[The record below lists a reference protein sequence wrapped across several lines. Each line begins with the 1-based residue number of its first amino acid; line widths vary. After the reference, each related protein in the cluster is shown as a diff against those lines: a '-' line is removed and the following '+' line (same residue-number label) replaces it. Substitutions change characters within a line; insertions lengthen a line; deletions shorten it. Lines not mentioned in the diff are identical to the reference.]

1 MKRIEF
7 EFNGRIYFLAFT
19 AEALFTVYD
28 HFGYTTDILTTTGC
42 LEPTAEGYKN
52 LCWLAALMAAQGELQ
67 RRRMGYSDQAMLETE
82 DLRVNLPPTR
92 AAALQEAVMAAL
104 QEGFRRETEPDEDRE
119 VNLVLQARDEAEKKA
134 DYTGRSGYLAAA
146 AYLCHYQPADALL
159 LTPGQW
165 ADIQQLLTPAK
176 EETDDGRP

>member
-67 RRRMGYSDQAMLETE
+67 RRRIGYSDQEMLEAE

-104 QEGFRRETEPDEDRE
+104 QEGFRRETEPDEARE
-119 VNLVLQARDEAEKKA
+119 VNLVLQEREEAEKKKQAIQDAA
-134 DYTGRSGYLAAA
+134 DILLQQLTSAITR
-146 AYLCHYQPADALL
+146 L
-159 LTPGQW
+159 LTPSSSLQDSGQ
-165 ADIQQLLTPAK
+165 TSNNS
-176 EETDDGRP
+176 

>member
-67 RRRMGYSDQAMLETE
+67 RRRIGYSDQEMLEAE
-82 DLRVNLPPTR
+82 DLRVNLPPTK

-104 QEGFRRETEPDEDRE
+104 QEGFRRETEPDEARE
-119 VNLVLQARDEAEKKA
+119 INLVLQEREEAEKKKQATQDAA
-134 DYTGRSGYLAAA
+134 DILLQQLTSAITR
-146 AYLCHYQPADALL
+146 L
-159 LTPGQW
+159 LTPSSSLQDSGQ
-165 ADIQQLLTPAK
+165 TSNNF
-176 EETDDGRP
+176 

>member
-1 MKRIEF
+1 MKMKRIEF

-67 RRRMGYSDQAMLETE
+67 RRRIGYSDQEMLEAE

-104 QEGFRRETEPDEDRE
+104 QEGFRRETEPDEARE
-119 VNLVLQARDEAEKKA
+119 VNLVLQEREEAEKKKQATQDAA
-134 DYTGRSGYLAAA
+134 DILLQQLTSAITR
-146 AYLCHYQPADALL
+146 L
-159 LTPGQW
+159 LTPSSSPQDNGQ
-165 ADIQQLLTPAK
+165 TSNNS
-176 EETDDGRP
+176 

>member
-67 RRRMGYSDQAMLETE
+67 RRRIGYSDQEMLEAE

-104 QEGFRRETEPDEDRE
+104 QEGFRRETEPDAARE
-119 VNLVLQARDEAEKKA
+119 VNLVLQERDEAEKKKQAIQDAA
-134 DYTGRSGYLAAA
+134 DILLQQLTSAITR
-146 AYLCHYQPADALL
+146 L
-159 LTPGQW
+159 LTPSSSLQDSGQ
-165 ADIQQLLTPAK
+165 TSNNS
-176 EETDDGRP
+176 

>member
-67 RRRMGYSDQAMLETE
+67 RRRIGYSDQEMLEAE

-92 AAALQEAVMAAL
+92 ATALQEAVMAAL
-104 QEGFRRETEPDEDRE
+104 QEGFRRETEPDEARE
-119 VNLVLQARDEAEKKA
+119 VNLVLQEREEAEKKKQATQDAA
-134 DYTGRSGYLAAA
+134 DILLQQLTSAITR
-146 AYLCHYQPADALL
+146 L
-159 LTPGQW
+159 LTPCSSLQDSGQ
-165 ADIQQLLTPAK
+165 TSSNS
-176 EETDDGRP
+176 

>member
-28 HFGYTTDILTTTGC
+28 HFGYTSDILTTTGC

-67 RRRMGYSDQAMLETE
+67 RRRMGYSNQPMLEAE

-104 QEGFRRETEPDEDRE
+104 QEGFRRETEADADHE
-119 VNLVLQARDEAEKKA
+119 VNLILQERDEAEKKKQAIQDAA
-134 DYTGRSGYLAAA
+134 DTLLQQLTYAITR
-146 AYLCHYQPADALL
+146 L
-159 LTPGQW
+159 LTPSSSLQDSGQ
-165 ADIQQLLTPAK
+165 TSSNS
-176 EETDDGRP
+176 

>member
-1 MKRIEF
+1 MKMKRIEF

-42 LEPTAEGYKN
+42 LEPTADGYKN

-67 RRRMGYSDQAMLETE
+67 RRRIGYSDQEMLEAE

-104 QEGFRRETEPDEDRE
+104 QEGFRRETEPDEARE
-119 VNLVLQARDEAEKKA
+119 VNLVLQERDEAEKKKQAIQDAA
-134 DYTGRSGYLAAA
+134 DILLQQLTSAITR
-146 AYLCHYQPADALL
+146 L
-159 LTPGQW
+159 LTPSSSLQDSGQ
-165 ADIQQLLTPAK
+165 TSNNS
-176 EETDDGRP
+176 

>member
-28 HFGYTTDILTTTGC
+28 HFGYTMDILTTTGC

-67 RRRMGYSDQAMLETE
+67 RRRIGYSDQEMLEAE

-104 QEGFRRETEPDEDRE
+104 QEGFRRETEPDEARE
-119 VNLVLQARDEAEKKA
+119 VNLVLQERDEAEKKKQAIQDAA
-134 DYTGRSGYLAAA
+134 DILLQQLTSAITR
-146 AYLCHYQPADALL
+146 L
-159 LTPGQW
+159 LTPSSLPQDSGQ
-165 ADIQQLLTPAK
+165 ISSNS
-176 EETDDGRP
+176 

>member
-19 AEALFTVYD
+19 ADALFTVYD

-67 RRRMGYSDQAMLETE
+67 RRRIGYSDQEMLEAE

-104 QEGFRRETEPDEDRE
+104 QEGFRRETEPDEARE
-119 VNLVLQARDEAEKKA
+119 VNLVLQEREEAEKKKQATQDAA
-134 DYTGRSGYLAAA
+134 DILLQQLTSAITR
-146 AYLCHYQPADALL
+146 L
-159 LTPGQW
+159 LTPSSSVQDSGQ
-165 ADIQQLLTPAK
+165 TSNNS
-176 EETDDGRP
+176 

>member
-1 MKRIEF
+1 MKMKRIEF
-7 EFNGRIYFLAFT
+7 DFNGRIYFLAFT

-67 RRRMGYSDQAMLETE
+67 RRRIGYSDQEMLEAE

-104 QEGFRRETEPDEDRE
+104 QEGFRRETEPDEARE
-119 VNLVLQARDEAEKKA
+119 VNLVLQEREEAEKKKQATQDAA
-134 DYTGRSGYLAAA
+134 DILLQQLTSAITR
-146 AYLCHYQPADALL
+146 L
-159 LTPGQW
+159 LTPSSSLQDSGQ
-165 ADIQQLLTPAK
+165 TSNNS
-176 EETDDGRP
+176 

>member
-67 RRRMGYSDQAMLETE
+67 RRRIGYSDQEMLEAE

-104 QEGFRRETEPDEDRE
+104 QEGFRRETEPDEARE
-119 VNLVLQARDEAEKKA
+119 VNLVLQEREEAEKKKQA
-134 DYTGRSGYLAAA
+134 T
-146 AYLCHYQPADALL
+146 QDA
-159 LTPGQW
+159 
-165 ADIQQLLTPAK
+165 ADILLQQLTSAITRLLKPSSSPQ
-176 EETDDGRP
+176 DSGQISNNS

>member
-67 RRRMGYSDQAMLETE
+67 RRRIGYSDQEMLEAE

-104 QEGFRRETEPDEDRE
+104 QEGFRRETEADADHE
-119 VNLVLQARDEAEKKA
+119 VNLVLQERDEAEKKKQAIQDAA
-134 DYTGRSGYLAAA
+134 DTLLQQLTYAITR
-146 AYLCHYQPADALL
+146 L
-159 LTPGQW
+159 LTPSSSLQDSGQ
-165 ADIQQLLTPAK
+165 TSSNS
-176 EETDDGRP
+176 

>member
-42 LEPTAEGYKN
+42 LESTADGYKN

-67 RRRMGYSDQAMLETE
+67 RRRIGYSDQEMLEAE

-104 QEGFRRETEPDEDRE
+104 QEGFRRETEPDEARE
-119 VNLVLQARDEAEKKA
+119 VNLVLQERDEAEKKKQATQDAA
-134 DYTGRSGYLAAA
+134 DILLQQLTSAITR
-146 AYLCHYQPADALL
+146 L
-159 LTPGQW
+159 LTPCSLPQDSGQ
-165 ADIQQLLTPAK
+165 TSSNS
-176 EETDDGRP
+176 

>member
-67 RRRMGYSDQAMLETE
+67 RRRIGYSDQEMLEAE
-82 DLRVNLPPTR
+82 DLRVNLPPTK

-104 QEGFRRETEPDEDRE
+104 QEGFRRETEPDEARE
-119 VNLVLQARDEAEKKA
+119 VNLVLQEREEAEKKKQATQDAA
-134 DYTGRSGYLAAA
+134 DILLQQLTSVITR
-146 AYLCHYQPADALL
+146 L
-159 LTPGQW
+159 LTPSSSPQDSGQ
-165 ADIQQLLTPAK
+165 ISNNF
-176 EETDDGRP
+176 

>member
-67 RRRMGYSDQAMLETE
+67 RRRIGYSDQEMLEAE

-104 QEGFRRETEPDEDRE
+104 QEGFRRETEQDEARE
-119 VNLVLQARDEAEKKA
+119 VNLVLQERDEAEKKKQATQDAA
-134 DYTGRSGYLAAA
+134 DILLQQLTSAITR
-146 AYLCHYQPADALL
+146 L
-159 LTPGQW
+159 LTPSSSVQDSGQ
-165 ADIQQLLTPAK
+165 TSNNS
-176 EETDDGRP
+176 

>member
-7 EFNGRIYFLAFT
+7 KFNGRIYFLAFT

-67 RRRMGYSDQAMLETE
+67 RRRIGYSDQEMLEAE
-82 DLRVNLPPTR
+82 DLRVNLPPTK

-104 QEGFRRETEPDEDRE
+104 QEGFRRETEPDEARE
-119 VNLVLQARDEAEKKA
+119 VNLVLQEREEAEKKKQATQDAA
-134 DYTGRSGYLAAA
+134 DILLQQLTSVITR
-146 AYLCHYQPADALL
+146 L
-159 LTPGQW
+159 LTPSSSPQDSGQ
-165 ADIQQLLTPAK
+165 ISNNF
-176 EETDDGRP
+176 

>member
-42 LEPTAEGYKN
+42 LEPTAEGYRN

-67 RRRMGYSDQAMLETE
+67 RRRIGYSDQEMLEAE

-104 QEGFRRETEPDEDRE
+104 QEGFRRETEPDEARE
-119 VNLVLQARDEAEKKA
+119 VNLVLQERDEAEKKKQATQDAA
-134 DYTGRSGYLAAA
+134 DILLQQLTSAITR
-146 AYLCHYQPADALL
+146 L
-159 LTPGQW
+159 LTPSSSLQDSGQ
-165 ADIQQLLTPAK
+165 TSNNF
-176 EETDDGRP
+176 

>member
-1 MKRIEF
+1 VKMKRIEF

-67 RRRMGYSDQAMLETE
+67 RRRIGYSDQEMLEAE
-82 DLRVNLPPTR
+82 DLRVNLPPTK

-104 QEGFRRETEPDEDRE
+104 QEGFRRETEPDEARE
-119 VNLVLQARDEAEKKA
+119 VNLVLQEREEAEKKKQATQDAA
-134 DYTGRSGYLAAA
+134 DTLLQQLTSVITR
-146 AYLCHYQPADALL
+146 L
-159 LTPGQW
+159 LTPSSSPQDSGQ
-165 ADIQQLLTPAK
+165 ISNNS
-176 EETDDGRP
+176 

>member
-67 RRRMGYSDQAMLETE
+67 RRRIGYSDQDMLEAE

-104 QEGFRRETEPDEDRE
+104 QEGFRRETEPDEARE
-119 VNLVLQARDEAEKKA
+119 VNLVLQEREEAEKKKQATQDAA
-134 DYTGRSGYLAAA
+134 DILLQQLTSAITR
-146 AYLCHYQPADALL
+146 L
-159 LTPGQW
+159 LTPSSSPQDSGQ
-165 ADIQQLLTPAK
+165 TSSNS
-176 EETDDGRP
+176 

>member
-67 RRRMGYSDQAMLETE
+67 RRRIGYSDQEMLEAE
-82 DLRVNLPPTR
+82 DLRVNLPPTK

-104 QEGFRRETEPDEDRE
+104 QEGFRRETEPDEARE
-119 VNLVLQARDEAEKKA
+119 VNLVLQEREEAEKKKQATQDAA
-134 DYTGRSGYLAAA
+134 DTLLQQLTSVITR
-146 AYLCHYQPADALL
+146 L
-159 LTPGQW
+159 LTPSSSPQDSGQ
-165 ADIQQLLTPAK
+165 ISNNS
-176 EETDDGRP
+176 

>member
-19 AEALFTVYD
+19 AEALFSVYD

-67 RRRMGYSDQAMLETE
+67 RRRIGYSDQEMLEAE

-104 QEGFRRETEPDEDRE
+104 QEGFRRETEPDEARE
-119 VNLVLQARDEAEKKA
+119 VNLVLQEREEAEKKKQATQDAA
-134 DYTGRSGYLAAA
+134 DILLQQLTSAITR
-146 AYLCHYQPADALL
+146 L
-159 LTPGQW
+159 LTPSSSVQDSGQ
-165 ADIQQLLTPAK
+165 TSNNS
-176 EETDDGRP
+176 

>member
-7 EFNGRIYFLAFT
+7 DFNGRIYFLAFT

-67 RRRMGYSDQAMLETE
+67 RRRIGYSDQEMLEAE

-104 QEGFRRETEPDEDRE
+104 QEGFRRETEPDEARE
-119 VNLVLQARDEAEKKA
+119 VNLVLQEREEAEKKKQATQDAA
-134 DYTGRSGYLAAA
+134 DILLQQLTSAITR
-146 AYLCHYQPADALL
+146 L
-159 LTPGQW
+159 LTPSSSLQDNGQ
-165 ADIQQLLTPAK
+165 TSSNS
-176 EETDDGRP
+176 

>member
-67 RRRMGYSDQAMLETE
+67 RRRIGYSDQEMLEAE

-104 QEGFRRETEPDEDRE
+104 QEGFRRETEPDEARE
-119 VNLVLQARDEAEKKA
+119 VNLVLQEREEAEKKKQATQDAA
-134 DYTGRSGYLAAA
+134 DILLQQLTSAITR
-146 AYLCHYQPADALL
+146 L
-159 LTPGQW
+159 LTPSSSVQDSGQ
-165 ADIQQLLTPAK
+165 TSNNS
-176 EETDDGRP
+176 

>member
-1 MKRIEF
+1 MKMKRIEF

-67 RRRMGYSDQAMLETE
+67 RRRIGYSDQEMLEAE
-82 DLRVNLPPTR
+82 DLRVNLPPTK

-104 QEGFRRETEPDEDRE
+104 QEGFRRETEPDEARE
-119 VNLVLQARDEAEKKA
+119 VNLVLQEREEAEKKKQATQDAA
-134 DYTGRSGYLAAA
+134 DILLQQLTSVITR
-146 AYLCHYQPADALL
+146 L
-159 LTPGQW
+159 LTPSSSPQDSGQ
-165 ADIQQLLTPAK
+165 ISNNS
-176 EETDDGRP
+176 

>member
-67 RRRMGYSDQAMLETE
+67 RRRIGYSDQEMLEAE

-104 QEGFRRETEPDEDRE
+104 QEGFRRETEPDEARE
-119 VNLVLQARDEAEKKA
+119 VNLVLQEREEAEKKKQATQDAA
-134 DYTGRSGYLAAA
+134 DILLQQLTSAITR
-146 AYLCHYQPADALL
+146 L
-159 LTPGQW
+159 LTPSSSPQDNGQ
-165 ADIQQLLTPAK
+165 TSNNS
-176 EETDDGRP
+176 

>member
-1 MKRIEF
+1 MKMKRIEF

-67 RRRMGYSDQAMLETE
+67 RRRIGYSDQEMLEAE

-104 QEGFRRETEPDEDRE
+104 QEGFRRETEPDEARE
-119 VNLVLQARDEAEKKA
+119 VNLVLQEREEAEKKKQATQDAA
-134 DYTGRSGYLAAA
+134 DILLQQLTSAITR
-146 AYLCHYQPADALL
+146 L
-159 LTPGQW
+159 LTPSSSVQDSGQ
-165 ADIQQLLTPAK
+165 TSNNS
-176 EETDDGRP
+176 

>member
-1 MKRIEF
+1 MKMKRIEF

-67 RRRMGYSDQAMLETE
+67 RRRIGYSDQEMLEAE
-82 DLRVNLPPTR
+82 DLRVNLPPTK

-104 QEGFRRETEPDEDRE
+104 QEGFRRETEPDEARE
-119 VNLVLQARDEAEKKA
+119 VNLVLQEREEAEKKKQATQDAA
-134 DYTGRSGYLAAA
+134 DTLLQQLTSVITR
-146 AYLCHYQPADALL
+146 L
-159 LTPGQW
+159 LTPSSSPQDSGQ
-165 ADIQQLLTPAK
+165 ISNNS
-176 EETDDGRP
+176 